1 MEWPIILAII
11 IAVPLI
17 LLPVVFVWYL
27 NFGGALLAARK
38 AHRERARTKLAAVRE
53 TYIQE

>member
-17 LLPVVFVWYL
+17 LLPVAFVWYL
-27 NFGGALLAARK
+27 NFGGVLAR
-38 AHRERARTKLAAVRE
+38 RAQRAKTAEAEKIGVPTK
-53 TYIQE
+53 